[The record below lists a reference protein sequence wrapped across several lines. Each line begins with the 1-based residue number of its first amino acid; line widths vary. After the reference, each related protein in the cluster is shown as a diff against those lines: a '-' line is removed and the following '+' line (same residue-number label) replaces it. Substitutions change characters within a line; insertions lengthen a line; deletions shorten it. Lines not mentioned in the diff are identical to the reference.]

1 MLRKCL
7 KIPFALFKDIIDIT
21 VKQNVE
27 LYIDEKNATEIL
39 TILKQNQSKF
49 RKILYILLQ
58 GKYQNDL
65 YGKENISPETKDL
78 TALKFK
84 LGKGKNY
91 RIYCKEYFD
100 EKVINLSTRSIQ
112 NKKVV
117 LILPVNKKSDELDK
131 KLRNLLTTIGGYDYE
146 FEEDK

>member
-1 MLRKCL
+1 VLRKCY
-7 KIPFALFKDIIDIT
+7 KIPFELFKDIVDIT

-39 TILKQNQSKF
+39 TILGQHQSKL
-49 RKILYILLQ
+49 RNILYVLLQ

-65 YGKENISPETKDL
+65 YGKENFSAETKDL

-91 RIYCKEYFD
+91 RIYSKEYFD
-100 EKVINLSTRSIQ
+100 EKVINLATKSVQ
-112 NKKVV
+112 NKKVI
-117 LILPVNKKSDELDK
+117 LIKPVNKKSNELDR

-146 FEEDK
+146 FEE

>member
-1 MLRKCL
+1 MLRKCY
-7 KIPFALFKDIIDIT
+7 KIPFELFKDIVDIT
-21 VKQNVE
+21 VKQCVE
-27 LYIDEKNATEIL
+27 LYIDEKNAAEIL
-39 TILKQNQSKF
+39 TVLNQNKSKL
-49 RKILYILLQ
+49 RNILYILLQ
-58 GKYQNDL
+58 GKYNNDL
-65 YGKENISPETKDL
+65 YGKENFSNETKDL

-100 EKVINLSTRSIQ
+100 EKVINLATRSIQ

-117 LILPVNKKSDELDK
+117 LIEHVNKKSNELDK

-146 FEEDK
+146 FEEDI